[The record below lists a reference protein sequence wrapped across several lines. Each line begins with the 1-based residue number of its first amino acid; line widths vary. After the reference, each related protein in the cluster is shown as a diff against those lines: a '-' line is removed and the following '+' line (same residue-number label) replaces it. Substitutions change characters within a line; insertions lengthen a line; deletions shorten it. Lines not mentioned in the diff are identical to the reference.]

1 MKFSIDIDPKMEPI
15 IAARLPGFYVDARG
29 AYGIVFRDYYICCF
43 INSDDGSYDVT
54 VENNMKFSIDID
66 PKMEP
71 IIAARLPGF
80 YVDARGAYG
89 IVFRDYYICCFIN
102 SDDGSY
108 DVTVDTISDEG
119 DFDKNIVW
127 DSYDDPNEAIAD
139 LRYWLK
145 AYRVMPLR

>member
-1 MKFSIDIDPKMEPI
+1 
-15 IAARLPGFYVDARG
+15 
-29 AYGIVFRDYYICCF
+29 
-43 INSDDGSYDVT
+43 
-54 VENNMKFSIDID
+54 MKFSIDID

-119 DFDKNIVW
+119 DFDKT
-127 DSYDDPNEAIAD
+127 SYGTAMTTPMRPLLTCAIG
-139 LRYWLK
+139 
-145 AYRVMPLR
+145 

>member
-43 INSDDGSYDVT
+43 INSDDG
-54 VENNMKFSIDID
+54 
-66 PKMEP
+66 
-71 IIAARLPGF
+71 
-80 YVDARGAYG
+80 
-89 IVFRDYYICCFIN
+89 C
-102 SDDGSY
+102 Y